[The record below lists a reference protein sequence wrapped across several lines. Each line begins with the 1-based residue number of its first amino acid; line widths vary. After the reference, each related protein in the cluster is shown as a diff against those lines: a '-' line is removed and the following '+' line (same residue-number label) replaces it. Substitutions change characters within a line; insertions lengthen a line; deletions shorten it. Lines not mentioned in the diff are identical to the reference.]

1 MPSTTLQ
8 AILKKTRAITVVL
21 ALSSFFH
28 NGYSQTILHTEDFES
43 GSPGILLNTLD
54 VGGVLSGEN
63 PWTINNVYLGG
74 VDVILC
80 VPPIP
85 LIVPPTPP
93 QPTGITGFPNSTYLH
108 VTPQTA
114 LSIGG
119 LLPAASYTVSDGIC
133 LLGNQST
140 FSGMSSDIST
150 IGHDSVTLDL
160 WWMCGGS
167 ELYYGEVYYST
178 DGGAGWIPVINPL
191 NGSNKWFNQVLWTNT
206 IITDPNWD
214 GQSTLRF
221 GFRFITGSGLTGTET
236 NPGFSVDDLAITG
249 YDVCTPTS
257 SSIAPEVC
265 DAYTS
270 PSGDSTWTESGVYMD
285 TIQNVEGCDS
295 IITIDLTV
303 NHVDISVTQDDDTL
317 VANASP
323 ANYQWL
329 DCNDGHI
336 AITFATNQTFATIMD
351 GSYAVVVSQHGC
363 VDTSGCTTVF
373 GLGHGEFDPAAVTV
387 QPNPASGHV
396 TVIVEPLNSGYITIV
411 DVLGRAIIQL
421 PIQPGKT
428 EIALDEIQ
436 LPGIYIVKITGTDG
450 HIIGVTK
457 LVVE

>member
-1 MPSTTLQ
+1 MPSTAFHAIFKKARTL
-8 AILKKTRAITVVL
+8 LTVL
-21 ALSSFFH
+21 GLSAVSY
-28 NGYSQTILHTEDFES
+28 NSYTQTILHTEDFES
-43 GSPGILLNTLD
+43 GSPNVILNTLD
-54 VGGVLSGEN
+54 LGGILTGEN
-63 PWTINNVYLGG
+63 PWTINNIYLGG
-74 VDVILC
+74 VDLILC
-80 VPPIP
+80 VPPVP
-85 LIVPPTPP
+85 LIIPPTPP
-93 QPTGITGFPNSTYLH
+93 QPGGITNSPNSTYLH

-119 LLPAASYTVSDGIC
+119 LLPASSYTVGDGIC

-178 DGGAGWIPVINPL
+178 DGGAGWTPVINPL
-191 NGSNKWFNQVLWTNT
+191 NGTNKWFEQVLWTNT

-214 GQSTLRF
+214 AQSTLRF
-221 GFRFITGSGLTGTET
+221 GFRFITGSGVTGAET
-236 NPGFSVDDLAITG
+236 NPGFSIDDMTITG

-270 PSGDSTWTESGVYMD
+270 PSGDSTWTQSGVYMD

-303 NHVDISVTQDDDTL
+303 NHVDISVSQDDTSL
-317 VANASP
+317 TANASP
-323 ANYQWL
+323 ATYQWL
-329 DCNDGHI
+329 DCDDGHI

-373 GLGHGEFDPAAVTV
+373 GLGLDDFDPGSILL
-387 QPNPASGHV
+387 QPNPAHDQV
-396 TVIVEPLNSGYITIV
+396 TVIVAPLQAGFITIV
-411 DVLGRAIIQL
+411 DLPGRALIHQPL
-421 PIQPGKT
+421 QPGTT

-436 LPGIYIVKITGTDG
+436 LPGIYLVKITDSEGTLVS
-450 HIIGVTK
+450 VTK